1 MPSRSATRPISVSSE
16 EKYEEKSE
24 NIITLQDNMSDETC
38 NVPDL
43 KLNHPSQNLRD
54 PSNVIRRD
62 LKHNFPETKTHG
74 DIIVGHGKFKPTE
87 PTDNTI
93 TENQT
98 QSVHT
103 TKTVSSYGLLILTTI
118 LILVQL
124 YTIVFIYNIKQQY
137 EGLDMTAHN
146 RLTGDNKITTE
157 NLLNKDN
164 THLVKKMNENWE
176 RILKATKEEFE
187 KTQTIIE
194 HVLEE
199 ER

>member
-1 MPSRSATRPISVSSE
+1 
-16 EKYEEKSE
+16 
-24 NIITLQDNMSDETC
+24 MSDETC

-74 DIIVGHGKFKPTE
+74 DIIVGHGKF
-87 PTDNTI
+87 TDNTI

-124 YTIVFIYNIKQQY
+124 YVFTAFYKTILSVEGFFSFSLKQSWFMLAYISQSLKLFRSKY
-137 EGLDMTAHN
+137 AA
-146 RLTGDNKITTE
+146 KIT
-157 NLLNKDN
+157 
-164 THLVKKMNENWE
+164 LVKGSC
-176 RILKATKEEFE
+176 R
-187 KTQTIIE
+187 
-194 HVLEE
+194 
-199 ER
+199 